1 VDPIG
6 AALSVLG
13 LVALVYGIIEVPSYG
28 WANGRIL
35 GAFAAAVVVIGS
47 FVAWEL
53 HTDHPMLKIQFF
65 RNPRFTAASVGIML
79 VFFALFGSFFF
90 VTQEL
95 QFILGY
101 TPLQAGLR
109 LAPIALV
116 MAVAAPMAGR
126 LVEKIGNKAMVA
138 MGMGLSAL
146 GLAYLGT
153 STEGS
158 GYGHIFISLLFLGVG
173 IGFAIAPAT
182 ESIMGSLPVE
192 KAGVGSAMNDTT
204 RQVGGALGVAILGSV
219 FSSAYL
225 AGIAPALRGAPAAA
239 AKAAGQS
246 VGVALAQAQRL
257 GGSAGQAL
265 RLAATSSFVHAM
277 DRALFVGAGF
287 ALLGA
292 LVALVWLPNRAA
304 LPAGDPELE
313 LVDDEAEV
321 VAVP

>member
-1 VDPIG
+1 
-6 AALSVLG
+6 
-13 LVALVYGIIEVPSYG
+13 
-28 WANGRIL
+28 
-35 GAFAAAVVVIGS
+35 
-47 FVAWEL
+47 
-53 HTDHPMLKIQFF
+53 
-65 RNPRFTAASVGIML
+65 GIML

-116 MAVAAPMAGR
+116 MAVAAPMSGR

-153 STEGS
+153 STAGS
-158 GYGHIFISLLFLGVG
+158 GYGHIFISLLLLGIG

-219 FSSAYL
+219 FSSAYAARL
-225 AGIAPALRGAPAAA
+225 APALTGFPTAV
-239 AKAAGQS
+239 AKAGSQS
-246 VGVALAQAQRL
+246 LGAALALAQRIP
-257 GGSAGQAL
+257 GGAGQAL
-265 RLAATSSFVHAM
+265 TRAARDSFVHAM
-277 DRALFVGAGF
+277 DRGFAAGAVF

-292 LVALVWLPNRAA
+292 LVAVIWLPNRA
-304 LPAGDPELE
+304 PAP
-313 LVDDEAEV
+313 VEV
-321 VAVP
+321 E